1 MRKLEWF
8 LLLALAFGGM
18 AWVIAYAER
27 YEPLTRYGVIRSAG
41 FYEETARKAA
51 GEFGVD
57 VSGWASVTT
66 TNRDGNLRLAWERNL
81 VQPSWRLR
89 SPYAVTIRFYGPKQ
103 ERCNVTLD
111 YTGSLLGFSRFE
123 DGAAARNA
131 STNQPR
137 SAAEYQIARE
147 IALAAFREKWRA
159 PAEAA
164 ATDFGFHLTADA
176 VTEGDDIEFEWT
188 SNSDPAGLL
197 AWKLELRVRNGAIQR
212 FELAPLALDRLREV
226 EREAEQ
232 YFEPVILIILS
243 IGFVGVTWAAVVTIL
258 NLFRKRLP
266 WGFAVRAA
274 AAVSGVL
281 LVTILS
287 GATTRNLAPDWYLDP
302 NLVISQFFGW
312 ILNGS
317 IATVVLCAGRSTR
330 MAGDFRRWLA
340 VEDFLRLDWAKAS
353 VARSIWIAALLAMI
367 WVGVPYIATVAFP
380 PVHYDTATRQAL
392 GLTIPFANSFAS
404 PGSFSILFAI
414 AFCFPYVKAYVK
426 WRPLRG
432 VLALL
437 LGTAAAGTITAIDL
451 PVQAGVVSSLA
462 YGALMVYS
470 YARFGVLSSVLGG
483 LAADPLSKAVFLGTG
498 GDAVMQSWS
507 IAFLSVCSLVAAVAL
522 VLDFRNP
529 DRELD
534 QALSEEELARLQQ
547 ESQRDVVS
555 KREQLL
561 GEFALAQQAQQ
572 RMLPSKPPYVEGF
585 EISAHCQPA
594 QQVGGDLF
602 DYIRLHDGRWACCVA
617 DVSGKGVSAAV
628 YMTFTKGLLNA
639 LRLERGDLLEIATIL
654 NQRLHE
660 VLRRRSFVTMAV
672 AALDPIGRTIEVLR
686 AGHLPMLH
694 VSGTGET
701 RYVAPRGMGLGLA
714 PSSLF
719 CKNLSTERIRMETGE
734 VAVLYSD
741 GVTEAM
747 NAQRQEFGEDTFARA
762 VVAARDGTAIEI
774 RDKVLEEIGRFR
786 GSAPVHDDITVVV
799 IKAGAAT
806 GAAS

>member
-1 MRKLEWF
+1 VRKLEWF
-8 LLLALAFGGM
+8 LLMALAFGGV
-18 AWVIAYAER
+18 AWVIGYAER
-27 YEPLTRYGVIRSAG
+27 FEPLTRYGPIRSAG
-41 FYEETARKAA
+41 FYEDTARKAA
-51 GEFGVD
+51 SEFGVD
-57 VSGWASVTT
+57 VAGWASSSSTT
-66 TNRDGNLRLAWERNL
+66 RDGNLRLAWERNL
-81 VQPSWRLR
+81 VTPSWRLR
-89 SPYAVTIRFYGPKQ
+89 SPYTVTVRFFGPKQ

-111 YTGSLLGFSRFE
+111 YTGNVLGF
-123 DGAAARNA
+123 ARYVEGPAPRSA
-131 STNQPR
+131 SAIQPR

-147 IALAAFREKWRA
+147 IALAAFREKWRT

-188 SNSDPAGLL
+188 SNADPAGLV
-197 AWKLELRVRNGAIQR
+197 AWRIELRVRDGDIR
-212 FELAPLALDRLREV
+212 SFELAPLALDRLREV
-226 EREAEQ
+226 EREAEK
-232 YFEPVILIILS
+232 YFEPAIFIILS
-243 IGFVGVTWAAVVTIL
+243 IGFVGVIWAAVVTIL

-266 WGFAVRAA
+266 WGFAIRALA
-274 AAVSGVL
+274 TVGAVL
-281 LVTILS
+281 LVSILS
-287 GATTRNLAPDWYLDP
+287 GAGTRGLPPDWYLDP
-302 NLVISQFFGW
+302 NLVIRQLFSW
-312 ILNGS
+312 ILNSG
-317 IATVVLCAGRSTR
+317 IAAVMICAGRSTR

-353 VARSIWIAALLAMI
+353 VPRSFWTAALLAML
-367 WVGVPYIATVAFP
+367 WVGLPYLVTLPFP
-380 PVHYDTATRQAL
+380 LVHYDSGTRQAL
-392 GLTIPFANSFAS
+392 GLAIPFANSIAAPTS
-404 PGSFSILFAI
+404 LSILFAT

-451 PVQAGVVSSLA
+451 PVQAGVASSLA

-470 YARFGVLSSVLGG
+470 YARFGVLASVLGG
-483 LAADPLSKAVFLGTG
+483 IAAIPLSKAIFLSTG
-498 GDAVMQSWS
+498 GDAVMQSWG
-507 IAFLSVCSLVAAVAL
+507 IAFLSVCALATAVAL

-534 QALSEEELARLQQ
+534 QALTGEELARLQQ

-572 RMLPSKPPYVEGF
+572 RMLPSKPPFVEGF

-628 YMTFTKGLLNA
+628 YMTFTKGLLSA
-639 LRLERGDLLEIATIL
+639 LRLERGDLTEIATIL

-672 AALDPIGRTIEVLR
+672 AALDPLGRTIEVLR

-714 PSSLF
+714 PSTLF
-719 CKNLSTERIRMETGE
+719 CRNLNTERIRMENGE

-747 NAQRQEFGEDTFARA
+747 NAHRQEFGEDAFAAA
-762 VVAARDGTAIEI
+762 VVAAREGTAIEI

-799 IKAGAAT
+799 IKAGAAAV
-806 GAAS
+806 GAS

>member
-8 LLLALAFGGM
+8 LLLALAFGGV

-27 YEPLTRYGVIRSAG
+27 FEPLTRYGVIRSAG
-41 FYEETARKAA
+41 FYEEAARKAA
-51 GEFGVD
+51 SEFGVNVD
-57 VSGWASVTT
+57 GWASSMSTS
-66 TNRDGNLRLAWERNL
+66 RDGRLRLAWERDL
-81 VQPSWRLR
+81 VMPSWRLR
-89 SPYAVTIRFYGPKQ
+89 SPYTVTVRYFGPGR

-111 YTGSLLGFSRFE
+111 YTGNLLGFSRFADDTE
-123 DGAAARNA
+123 PQSGIEAA
-131 STNQPR
+131 PR

-176 VTEGDDIEFEWT
+176 VAEGEDIEFEWT
-188 SNSDPAGLL
+188 SNSDPAGMV
-197 AWKLELRVRNGAIQR
+197 AWRLELRVRDGAIR
-212 FELAPLALDRLREV
+212 SFEIAPLALDRLREV
-226 EREAEQ
+226 EQDAERF
-232 YFEPVILIILS
+232 FEPGIFVILS
-243 IGFVGVTWAAVVTIL
+243 IGFAGVIWAAVVTIL

-266 WGFAVRAA
+266 WGFAIRAT
-274 AAVSGVL
+274 AAVGIVL
-281 LVTILS
+281 L
-287 GATTRNLAPDWYLDP
+287 GAIAGGASTRNLPPDWYLDP
-302 NLVISQFFGW
+302 NLVIRQLFSW
-312 ILNGS
+312 IFNTG
-317 IATVVLCAGRSTR
+317 IATVMICAGRSTR

-353 VARSIWIAALLAMI
+353 VARSFWIAALLAML
-367 WVGVPYIATVAFP
+367 WVGLPYLVTLPFP
-380 PVHYDTATRQAL
+380 LVHYDSDTRQAL
-392 GLTIPFANSFAS
+392 GLRFPFADSIAS
-404 PGSFSILFAI
+404 PSSLSVLFAI
-414 AFCFPYVKAYVK
+414 AFCFPYIKAYVK

-437 LGTAAAGTITAIDL
+437 LGAAAAGTITVIDL
-451 PVQAGVVSSLA
+451 PVQASVATALA

-470 YARFGVLSSVLGG
+470 YARFGVLASVLGG
-483 LAADPLSKAVFLGTG
+483 LAAEPLSKAIFLGTG
-498 GDAVMQSWS
+498 GDSTMQSWG
-507 IAFLSVCSLVAAVAL
+507 IAFLSVCALAGAVAL
-522 VLDFRNP
+522 VLDYRNP

-534 QALSEEELARLQQ
+534 QALTGEELERLQQ

-572 RMLPSKPPYVEGF
+572 RMLPAKPPYVEGF

-628 YMTFTKGLLNA
+628 YMTFTKGLLSA
-639 LRLERGDLLEIATIL
+639 LRLERGDLIEIATIL
-654 NQRLHE
+654 NQRLYE

-672 AALDPIGRTIEVLR
+672 AALDPIGRSIELVR
-686 AGHLPMLH
+686 AGHLPMLY
-694 VSGTGET
+694 VNGAGEV
-701 RYVAPRGMGLGLA
+701 RFVAPRGMGLGLT

-719 CKNLSTERIRMETGE
+719 CKNISTERIQMKRGE
-734 VAVLYSD
+734 IAVLYSD

-747 NAQRQEFGEDTFARA
+747 NSHRQEFGDETFARA
-762 VVAARDGTAIEI
+762 VVDARAGTAIEI
-774 RDKVLEEIGRFR
+774 RDRVLEDIGRFR
-786 GSAPVHDDITVVV
+786 GHAPVHDDITLVV
-799 IKAGAAT
+799 IKAGAAAT
-806 GAAS
+806 EAA